1 MRIWFNKTFS
11 SISSVLMCLRQA
23 VDIEPITTI
32 VTHTNTAAPAFLVAD
47 EYAVEPKGLMGEAY
61 LKWCLQF
68 CEEQAIDVFW
78 VAKEARFLGGQ
89 RDKFAA
95 IGTQLLLVAEPEVL
109 ALLGR
114 KGDFYR
120 TLPPEVALVMDNIAV
135 HNKTEFDQAVA
146 TLSQQHKSLCIKP
159 SVSVFGLG
167 FRVLDTKRDSITHLV
182 KGVEYEI
189 PLSELRAGMENT
201 PEFPEMLVM
210 ENLRG
215 YEWSVDCAGDN
226 GQLLCAIQRR
236 KLAAGLGQLI
246 DNNAEIQGMV
256 ERLTQHFKLNGIFN
270 IQFKL
275 GANGP
280 RLLEINTRP
289 SGGFGMACLAGVNL
303 AQLVVQALQG
313 KALSMAPLQ
322 YGLRVGEMSMPVIL
336 GRNDQDTTVEIEDL
350 ES

>member
-11 SISSVLMCLRQA
+11 SISSVLMSLRQA
-23 VDIEPITTI
+23 EDIAPITTI
-32 VTHTNTAAPAFLVAD
+32 VSHTNAAAPAFLVAD
-47 EYAVEPKGLMGEAY
+47 EYALEPKGLMGEKY
-61 LKWCLQF
+61 LRWCLQF

-78 VAKEARFLGGQ
+78 IAKEARFLGRH
-89 RDKFAA
+89 RDQFAA
-95 IGTQLLLVAEPEVL
+95 IGTQLLLVAEPE
-109 ALLGR
+109 ALGLIGN
-114 KGDFYR
+114 KGEFYR
-120 TLPPEVALVMDNIAV
+120 TLPPEVAQVMDNIAV
-135 HNKTEFDQAVA
+135 RNQVEFDQAVA
-146 TLSQQHKSLCIKP
+146 TLSQKHKSLCVKP

-189 PLSELRAGMENT
+189 PLHELRAGMENT

-210 ENLRG
+210 ENLTG
-215 YEWSVDCAGDN
+215 HEWSVDCAGWQ
-226 GQLLCAIQRR
+226 GELLCAIQRR

-246 DNNAEIQGMV
+246 DNNADIQGMV
-256 ERLTQHFKLNGIFN
+256 ERLTAHFKLNGIFN

-303 AQLVVQALQG
+303 AQLVVQKLQH
-313 KALSMAPLQ
+313 KPLSARAIQ
-322 YGLRVGEMSMPVIL
+322 YGLRVSEMSMPVIL
-336 GRNDQDTTVEIEDL
+336 HTNTQDLSTEADDL
-350 ES
+350 ED